1 MSSDDEL
8 PCEEDGQNSKADRVN
23 DSSSVVELI
32 LHVHEGHFTPEPMFL
47 KGLNLYDDKTNGA
60 KSLLRYLSDGIARQN
75 RVDATGWAGLCP
87 GCSHRRSTS

>member
-32 LHVHEGHFTPEPMFL
+32 LHVHGVHFTSEPMFL
-47 KGLNLYDDKTNGA
+47 KGLNLYDDKTTGET
-60 KSLLRYLSDGIARQN
+60 SPLRSVTGIVR
-75 RVDATGWAGLCP
+75 
-87 GCSHRRSTS
+87 